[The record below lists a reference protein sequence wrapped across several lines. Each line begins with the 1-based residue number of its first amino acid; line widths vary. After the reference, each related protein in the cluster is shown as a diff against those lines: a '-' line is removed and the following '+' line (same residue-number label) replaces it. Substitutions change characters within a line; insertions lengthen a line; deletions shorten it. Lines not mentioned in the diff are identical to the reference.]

1 MSVLCRESV
10 QKAKVTGWVLACLLG
25 LVVLPASHGHA
36 DTLDS
41 ALAAAYRYNP
51 RIDAERARLRA
62 TDESVPE
69 ARSGYLP
76 RLDGTADVNIR
87 DSRTRLRDEEGAGF
101 SPSEGRFVRGT
112 RSGDTVYPRGY
123 GVSVEQNLFDGFRTS
138 NSVAEAEANVRAGR
152 ETLRDIERQ
161 VLQEAV
167 TAYMDVIRD
176 QAVVRLREKNVQVL
190 SRDLRA
196 TEDRFKEGEV
206 TQTDVSQARAR
217 RARAVSQLDAARANL
232 KASRAR
238 YQRVI
243 GSPPSKLREPGVPQ
257 RLMPKSLERAISV
270 GIQES
275 PLVIEALYREQ
286 AARHA
291 VDVVRGELLP
301 SVNLE
306 ANYVNRFNTN
316 STVAEE
322 ENLAVTGRLNVPIYQ
337 GGAVS
342 ARVRAS
348 KHTHVSRIQEI
359 EDARTQ
365 VREAIVTAWSR
376 YQSAR
381 AQLSSDRIQVRSN
394 KEALEGVREE
404 EKVGQRTLLDV
415 LNAEQELVNSQVQLA
430 TTRRD
435 LIVAA
440 YALLAAM
447 GQLSVDNIG
456 VTATVYDPEVH
467 YAEVRRQWWGISIT
481 HADGRREDVD
491 LWESHGRHHSVK

>member
-1 MSVLCRESV
+1 MRRVSV
-10 QKAKVTGWVLACLLG
+10 KKVKVFGWVPAFLLCLS
-25 LVVLPASHGHA
+25 VLPASHGYA
-36 DTLDS
+36 ETLDS

-51 RIDAERARLRA
+51 RIDAQRARLRA

-87 DSRTRLRDEEGAGF
+87 DSRTRLRDEEAVGGF

-123 GVSVEQNLFDGFRTS
+123 GVSLEQNLFDGFRTS

-176 QAVVRLREKNVQVL
+176 QAVVRLREKNVSVL
-190 SRDLRA
+190 TRELRA
-196 TEDRFKEGEV
+196 TQDRLEEGQV
-206 TQTDVSQARAR
+206 TKTDVSQARAR
-217 RARAVSQLDAARANL
+217 RARAVSQLDAARADL

-238 YQRVI
+238 YQRVV
-243 GSPPSKLREPGVPQ
+243 GAPPSKLREPRVPT
-257 RLMPKSLERAISV
+257 RLLPKTLDGAISI
-270 GIQES
+270 GIKEN

-286 AARHA
+286 GARRA

-306 ANYVNRFNTN
+306 ANYINRFNTN

-322 ENLAVTGRLNVPIYQ
+322 ENLAVTGRLNVPLYQ

-359 EDARTQ
+359 EDARTE

-376 YQSAR
+376 YQAAR
-381 AQLSSDRIQVRSN
+381 AQLSSDRTQVQSN
-394 KEALEGVREE
+394 KEALSGVREE

-415 LNAEQELVNSQVQLA
+415 LNAEQELVNSEVQLA

-440 YALLAAM
+440 YALLSAM
-447 GQLSVDNIG
+447 GQLSIDNIG
-456 VTATVYDPEVH
+456 VASEVYDPEVH

-491 LWESHGRHHSVK
+491 LWDSHGRRHSAR